1 MARQVIDTK
10 PPIGDPAPTAFNK
23 VNAMTSELYDSVGTL
38 TTRATTL
45 ETNVGTLTTTKVS
58 KGANGTWPDTIPS
71 AYNLWENP
79 RVIQAFGSGVAN
91 TPTTFGIAISWAN
104 MAPDTSGNFTKGSG
118 RWINQIVFGTN
129 NDVYFGQSINGNQFG
144 TWRQFWHSG
153 NTTVDAN
160 NFIKRA

>member
-1 MARQVIDTK
+1 MTRQVIDTTT
-10 PPIGDPAPTAFNK
+10 PNGAYIGDPAKVAFNK
-23 VNAMTSELYDSVGTL
+23 TNANFLELYDGM
-38 TTRATTL
+38 A
-45 ETNVGTLTTTKVS
+45 GKVS

-91 TPTTFGIAISWAN
+91 TPTTFGVAISWAN
-104 MAPDTSGNFTKGSG
+104 VAPDASGNFTKANG
-118 RWINQIVFGTN
+118 RWINQIAFGTN